1 VSVPTAAVAALS
13 FDVLGHTLS
22 GTGAFTSAVLGLLL
36 TLTLGKLI
44 VGWILRK
51 LKRLALKHALFA
63 GLSAGGVSLGALMPD
78 DWQKA
83 LGGVLDLVLGLF

>member
-1 VSVPTAAVAALS
+1 MNVLVAVVAAFS
-13 FDVLGHTLS
+13 VDVLGHTLS
-22 GTGAFTSAVLGLLL
+22 GAGLFSSAVLGLLL
-36 TLTLGKLI
+36 TLTLGKLV

-51 LKRLALKHALFA
+51 LKRLAMKHALFA